1 MAFRLHFEH
10 GFEDYLE
17 RGRFEHALLSVRGDT
32 CPVEHLVAFSCKW
45 QSFCPS
51 RGARR
56 MPSPT
61 LFIFQ

>member
-1 MAFRLHFEH
+1 MAFRQYVGQ

-17 RGRFEHALLSVRGDT
+17 RGRLEQAFLSVRGDT

-51 RGARR
+51 RSARR

-61 LFIFQ
+61 LLIFQ